1 MMVVAIHTFD
11 LSGTG
16 ISLNI
21 KILIR
26 QLLNC
31 AVPLFLASSGFFLTI
46 RSKSLDYRHFIQKQI
61 IKVYIPCLIWSLPY
75 FVYSIIS
82 GHDIWISILLL
93 LSCGYSIYYFI
104 ALIMQY
110 YFLLPILK
118 KNK

>member
-61 IKVYIPCLIWSLPY
+61 IKVYIL
-75 FVYSIIS
+75 V
-82 GHDIWISILLL
+82 
-93 LSCGYSIYYFI
+93 
-104 ALIMQY
+104 
-110 YFLLPILK
+110 
-118 KNK
+118 